1 MPVIYFQH
9 FSWHKYILAK
19 PCISSINCF
28 YFVGAR
34 KLPCKSTLTHV
45 GRKYSCAGRS
55 KAALMHKPGWLCA
68 WCVKKGKFSKRAYN
82 NHCGSHC
89 SNKSNF
95 GVHFVVLA
103 LVQLSWAQAFLT
115 LQASDST
122 RRKHELA
129 KAATTIP
136 TTPLAAPTIQ
146 ELAAQ
151 EAAFCDF

>member
-1 MPVIYFQH
+1 
-9 FSWHKYILAK
+9 
-19 PCISSINCF
+19 
-28 YFVGAR
+28 
-34 KLPCKSTLTHV
+34 
-45 GRKYSCAGRS
+45 
-55 KAALMHKPGWLCA
+55 
-68 WCVKKGKFSKRAYN
+68 
-82 NHCGSHC
+82 
-89 SNKSNF
+89 
-95 GVHFVVLA
+95 
-103 LVQLSWAQAFLT
+103 